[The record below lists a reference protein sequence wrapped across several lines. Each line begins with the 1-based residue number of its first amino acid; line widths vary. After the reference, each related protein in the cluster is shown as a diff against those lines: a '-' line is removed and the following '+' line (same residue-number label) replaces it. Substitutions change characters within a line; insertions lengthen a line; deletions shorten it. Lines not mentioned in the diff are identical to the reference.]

1 MKKLKRAVVVAD
13 RYKEGEIVRAIFLS
27 KHGQEYKVAV
37 VTKAQ
42 ALMGHLAD
50 LYIICPGIEYDLF
63 KMTYERAARNDAPV
77 HRAGAYTINTDT
89 KGN

>member
-1 MKKLKRAVVVAD
+1 MKGLKRAVVVAD

-27 KHGQEYKVAV
+27 KHGREYMVAV

-42 ALMGHLAD
+42 ALMGHRAD
-50 LYIICPGIEYDLF
+50 LYIICPGIDYDLF

-77 HRAGAYTINTDT
+77 HRASAYTIDT